1 MSDKNPTDKTNIKG
15 GSSGVG
21 ALFGKKPVGGAASKG
36 DQPTKTARAPRRKQ
50 IELLQEAREKSIHS
64 SDVYED
70 DRTRKDRQDKRK
82 LEEIATSETSPTTKG
97 SDPKRQQPDPV
108 QDYREADHDGTTL
121 FTNLPTAPAATAAPT
136 TAGDSS
142 SPCLPATE
150 EPKLPQQQEQEP
162 AGEQAQLRTT
172 AYLATGVDP
181 ERQDNR
187 VDPTVAA
194 DRQAESQAVATVTA
208 ALPPSHSGSPDSE
221 AAGGIAEGAQT
232 SSGEQSQSDS
242 HDLLFE
248 EVRHK
253 YYHLHYDISEGVKHG
268 GSTGVPT
275 GTALEG
281 TGSGWRDVKQ
291 EGKGTRARRM

>member
-36 DQPTKTARAPRRKQ
+36 DQPTKTARASRRKQ
-50 IELLQEAREKSIHS
+50 IEILHEARVKSIHS
-64 SDVYED
+64 SDVYEY
-70 DRTRKDRQDKRK
+70 DRTRTDRQDKRK

-108 QDYREADHDGTTL
+108 QVYREAEHDGTTL
-121 FTNLPTAPAATAAPT
+121 FTNLPTAPAATAAPSA
-136 TAGDSS
+136 AGDSS

-162 AGEQAQLRTT
+162 AEEQTQLRTT

-194 DRQAESQAVATVTA
+194 DRQAEPQAVATA

-232 SSGEQSQSDS
+232 SSGEQSLSDS
-242 HDLLFE
+242 HGLYFE
-248 EVRHK
+248 DK
-253 YYHLHYDISEGVKHG
+253 YYNFWWSF
-268 GSTGVPT
+268 
-275 GTALEG
+275 
-281 TGSGWRDVKQ
+281 RDEFVD
-291 EGKGTRARRM
+291 